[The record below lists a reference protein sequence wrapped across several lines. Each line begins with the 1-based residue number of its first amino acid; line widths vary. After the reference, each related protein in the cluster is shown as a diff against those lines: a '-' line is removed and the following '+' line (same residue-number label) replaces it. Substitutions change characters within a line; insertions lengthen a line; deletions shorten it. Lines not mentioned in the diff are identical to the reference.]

1 MAVATRRSGRHYLR
15 RPFLNDMPV
24 LHRTPSTGTYAASGR
39 RRCTAQGKADMR
51 TDPLY
56 ILAVLSLFIALSELL
71 VRRTPLRHI
80 GTALL
85 VILVTAVAANLG
97 VLPAGSSATVPI
109 PVYDGIF
116 AYVAPLAIFW
126 LLLLVN
132 LRDVLRAG
140 LPIVGL
146 FLIGAMGV
154 VMGAFVAAAF
164 FRFDSPLFAPLAGM
178 FVGTYIGG
186 SINFNAVALS
196 YEVMRD
202 GVLYAGSVAVDNVV
216 TAIWMLATLAAPRLL
231 APFWGSAMHAA
242 PEHRTD
248 DIAGVAEDTENV
260 HPLDL
265 AILAGLGL
273 FSLLA
278 ANFSAARTGIP
289 SIIVI
294 TTLALVFAQM
304 PLVSRLRGARV
315 LGMFAVYLFLA
326 VIGAFCDV
334 RQLAALGHLGFVLF
348 GFASTMVLVH
358 GLVIF
363 LAARAL
369 GIDVYVAA
377 VASQAN
383 VGGGTSA
390 LAVARSLGRS
400 DLVLPAVLVG
410 SLGNGLGTY
419 VAFWIVSRMA

>member
-1 MAVATRRSGRHYLR
+1 
-15 RPFLNDMPV
+15 
-24 LHRTPSTGTYAASGR
+24 
-39 RRCTAQGKADMR
+39 MR

-56 ILAVLSLFIALSELL
+56 ILAVLSLLIAVSDLL
-71 VRRTPLRHI
+71 VRRTWLRHA

-85 VILVTAVAANLG
+85 VILVTAVAANVGL
-97 VLPAGSSATVPI
+97 LPAGSSEAAPV

-140 LPIVGL
+140 LPIIAL
-146 FLIGAMGV
+146 FLIGALGV
-154 VMGAFVAAAF
+154 VVGAFVAAAAF
-164 FRFDSPLFAPLAGM
+164 PFDSPLFAPVAGM

-196 YEVMRD
+196 YGVVRD

-216 TAIWMLATLAAPRLL
+216 TTIWMVATLAAPRVL
-231 APFWGSAMHAA
+231 APLWSRSVRATA
-242 PEHRTD
+242 PIDRSD
-248 DIAGVAEDTENV
+248 AAGVVSDTESV

-265 AILAGLGL
+265 ALLGALGL
-273 FSLLA
+273 ASLLISNA
-278 ANFSAARTGIP
+278 VAARFGIP
-289 SIIVI
+289 AIIVV
-294 TTLALVFAQM
+294 TTLALLLAQL
-304 PLVSRLRGARV
+304 PLISRLRGARV

-334 RQLAALGHLGFVLF
+334 RQLAALGALGFVLL
-348 GFASTMVLVH
+348 GFATTIVVVH
-358 GLVIF
+358 GVIIF
-363 LAARAL
+363 VAARL
-369 GIDVYVAA
+369 LRIDVAVAA

-390 LAVARSLGRS
+390 LAVARSIGRS
-400 DLVLPAVLVG
+400 DLVLPAVLIG
-410 SLGNGLGTY
+410 SLGNALGTF
-419 VAFWIVSRMA
+419 VGFWIAARLG